1 MSEPSPDAAYADDE
15 MTGSGGT
22 RDNRTRDAAENTPLL
37 PTDLPAELIPQ
48 RSLRLLV
55 SMIGG
60 LCLTL
65 VGVSQR
71 LFGPALQEIMEDV
84 ICKGVYADHQ
94 LNSMSPPDNRC
105 KANDVQ
111 KILSMVSALDVSAEM
126 IVPILV
132 QIPYGIIADKYGRR
146 IVIFLALFGC
156 TLKIGWTVVVLA
168 FPDRLNIWAILWGN
182 AAYVIGGGGTMAGA
196 MCYTLFSDV
205 TPAAERTLVFYQ
217 LNAALRVV
225 NVAATPLA
233 AFLLGVDPW
242 MSLWIG
248 IGLLILGTGCT
259 LLLPETLDLRKA
271 ADQRRASRDVQPE
284 LVPQAAAKVSAKLAI
299 QRALASARS
308 DFAHIW
314 RYLLTSKFIMLL
326 MACNALVFPLKLVF
340 ESDLLQYMTKRYHWS
355 WSTATY
361 IVSIENF
368 FALGVLMVVLPATAW
383 VLDRRGRSPLQRDLF
398 LARVSSVFA
407 FLGTIMIA
415 FAPVGWFCVLA
426 LVIYSFSTGFSP
438 LFRSILSIIVEPHTI
453 GALNTVIATV
463 ESTMGLISAPTM
475 AWLLNRGMD
484 LGGVWIGLPFMFTAL
499 LTALSAMGA
508 EAALQ
513 QLSLLIITIATL
525 QRASLVDAAL

>member
-1 MSEPSPDAAYADDE
+1 MSGQSPDEVRGDDE
-15 MTGSGGT
+15 MARAGGT
-22 RDNRTRDAAENTPLL
+22 RDSITRDAAENTPLI
-37 PTDLPAELIPQ
+37 PTDLPAELIPE

-55 SMIGG
+55 SIIGG

-65 VGVSQR
+65 VGVATR
-71 LFGPALQEIMEDV
+71 LASPALQEIMEDV
-84 ICKGVYADHQ
+84 ICKNVYADHQ
-94 LNSMSPPDNRC
+94 LNSLSPPDDRC
-105 KANDVQ
+105 KGNDVQ

-156 TLKIGWTVVVLA
+156 MLKVLWTIVVLA
-168 FPDRLNIWAILWGN
+168 FPTRLSIWAILWGN
-182 AAYVIGGGGTMAGA
+182 AAYIIGGGGTMAGA

-205 TPAAERTLVFYQ
+205 TPAAERTMVFYQ
-217 LNAALRVV
+217 LNAALRIV
-225 NVAATPLA
+225 NVVATPLA

-242 MSLWIG
+242 LALWIG
-248 IGLLILGTGCT
+248 IGLLGLGTGCT
-259 LLLPETLDLRKA
+259 LLLPETLDLRRA
-271 ADQRRASRDVQPE
+271 ADQRRSARDVQPDST
-284 LVPQAAAKVSAKLAI
+284 PQAVTKVSAKSAI

-340 ESDLLQYMTKRYHWS
+340 ERDLLQYMAKRYHWS

-398 LARVSSVFA
+398 LARVSSLFA
-407 FLGTIMIA
+407 FLGTIMVA

-426 LVIYSFSTGFSP
+426 LIIYSFSSGFSP
-438 LFRSILSIIVEPHTI
+438 LFRSILSIIVEPHTM

-463 ESTMGLISAPTM
+463 ESSMGLVSAPTM

-484 LGGVWIGLPFMFTAL
+484 LGGVWIGLPYMFAAL
-499 LTALSAMGA
+499 LTALSAMGIFA
-508 EAALQ
+508 FRLPRTFA
-513 QLSLLIITIATL
+513 
-525 QRASLVDAAL
+525 